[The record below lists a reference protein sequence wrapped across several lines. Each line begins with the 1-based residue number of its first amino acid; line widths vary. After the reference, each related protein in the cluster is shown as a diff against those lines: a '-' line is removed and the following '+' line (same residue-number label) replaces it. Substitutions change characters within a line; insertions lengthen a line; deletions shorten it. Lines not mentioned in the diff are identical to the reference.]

1 MRHVLDKPSQS
12 SAKAGARYAFSLQL
26 KDLPSS
32 ATLALQRRK
41 KTAPKDSVRP
51 QQYSRIERGIRA

>member
-12 SAKAGARYAFSLQL
+12 STKTGARYAFALEL
-26 KDLPSS
+26 KDMPSR

-41 KTAPKDSVRP
+41 KAAPKESVRP
-51 QQYSRIERGIRA
+51 LQYSRIERGIRA

>member
-1 MRHVLDKPSQS
+1 MRHVLDKPSPS
-12 SAKAGARYAFSLQL
+12 SAKAGARYAFALQL

-41 KTAPKDSVRP
+41 KAAPKDSVRP
-51 QQYSRIERGIRA
+51 QQYSRIERGIKA

>member
-1 MRHVLDKPSQS
+1 MRHVLDKPSKS
-12 SAKAGARYAFSLQL
+12 AAKAGRRQAFAYEL
-26 KDLPSS
+26 KDMPSA

-41 KTAPKDSVRP
+41 KAVPKDSVRP

>member
-1 MRHVLDKPSQS
+1 MRHVLDKPSTS
-12 SAKAGARYAFSLQL
+12 SAQTGMRHAFAFQL
-26 KDLPSS
+26 NEMPSA

-41 KTAPKDSVRP
+41 KAAPKESVRP